1 MRRMEIPFA
10 LPYLDDEEVEA
21 VGEVIRSNWVSQGS
35 RVMDFEKALSEYVG
49 ARFGIATN
57 SCTSALH
64 LSLLLSGI
72 APGDEVIC
80 PSFTCMATAN
90 AIHHVGATPVFV
102 EIDPRTFNLDPAH
115 VEEAITPKTRG
126 IMAVH
131 QIGLSADMDELI
143 RIAQDHDLVIVEDAA
158 TALGGEYKGKRIG
171 ALGSPTCFSFHPRKV
186 ITSGE
191 GGMITTDDETFM
203 EKARIVRAHG
213 ASISDLERHHAKG
226 TIYASYPV
234 VGYNYRMTD
243 MQGVMGTIQMKKLPF
258 MLQQRHRISHS
269 YDELLSDIDE
279 VETPYVPE
287 ALVHSYQ
294 SYLIRF
300 HSESGIDRD
309 GMIRQMAER
318 GIACRHGIAPLH
330 LEPYY
335 KDLYG
340 EMHLPVTEQV
350 SRETMF
356 LPIYPTMNEDEIDYV
371 VSNLKELIPVCG

>member
-1 MRRMEIPFA
+1 MSRMEIPFA

-35 RVMDFEKALSEYVG
+35 RVKDFESALSEYVG

-72 APGDEVIC
+72 MPGDEVIC

-90 AIHHVGATPVFV
+90 AIHHVGAAPVFV
-102 EIDPRTFNLDPAH
+102 EIDPRTFNLDPAY
-115 VEEAITPKTRG
+115 VKDAITPRTRG

-131 QIGLSADMDELI
+131 QIGLSAEMDELV
-143 RIAQDHDLVIVEDAA
+143 RIADEHDLVIVEDAA

-171 ALGSPTCFSFHPRKV
+171 SLGSPTCFSFHPRKV

-191 GGMITTDDETFM
+191 GGMITTDDEAFA

-213 ASISDLERHHAKG
+213 ASISDLDRHFAKG
-226 TIYASYPV
+226 TIYAAYPV

-243 MQGVMGTIQMKKLPF
+243 MQGVMGVIQMKKLPF
-258 MLQQRHRISHS
+258 ILQRRHEICQT
-269 YDELLSDIDE
+269 YDRLLKDIDE

-287 ALVHSYQ
+287 EMVHSYQ

-300 HSESGIDRD
+300 KPEYRIDRD

-330 LEPYY
+330 KEPYY
-335 KDLYG
+335 LDRLGK
-340 EMHLPVTEQV
+340 MHLPITEQV

-356 LPIYPTMNEDEIDYV
+356 LPLYPTMNEDEIDYV
-371 VSNLKELIPVCG
+371 VSNLKDLIPVSR

>member
-1 MRRMEIPFA
+1 MSRMEIPFA

-143 RIAQDHDLVIVEDAA
+143 RIANDHDLVIVEDAA

-330 LEPYY
+330 MEPYY
-335 KDLYG
+335 RDLYG